1 MWCMPESLA
10 HLLFALP
17 PLPVPVSP
25 PPLCRLQP
33 PLGLGSRADGRDVL
47 RFVFDL
53 DIPLVMGRVP
63 FHKTAFE
70 LVRRCSGAQI
80 PEGALKDQVTP
91 ALLVVAR
98 TCSCCDDWWYVWT
111 RWAVICWA
119 ESDLWCM
126 QCQPRSSQQQYW
138 SNLHPT

>member
-1 MWCMPESLA
+1 
-10 HLLFALP
+10 
-17 PLPVPVSP
+17 
-25 PPLCRLQP
+25 LCRLPP

-80 PEGALKDQVTP
+80 PEGALKDQVSP
-91 ALLVVAR
+91 A
-98 TCSCCDDWWYVWT
+98 
-111 RWAVICWA
+111 
-119 ESDLWCM
+119 
-126 QCQPRSSQQQYW
+126 
-138 SNLHPT
+138 